1 MRPSKAARFILTLAL
16 SGLAAVPCVGEP
28 KAEYVDPALCASC
41 HGDIARDFAQ
51 TGMGKSFRSIRSN
64 GDLPEFDGK
73 TLRATMPQSSISPH
87 FGATVSITC
96 GATRSA
102 FDGSVT
108 NVVEKEVQYIF
119 GSEIMRAAICPGN
132 PAAN

>member
-28 KAEYVDPALCASC
+28 KAEYVDPGLCASC

-73 TLRATMPQSSISPH
+73 TFRHDASEQYFTPFRRDGKYYLRRHQIG
-87 FGATVSITC
+87 F
-96 GATRSA
+96 
-102 FDGSVT
+102 
-108 NVVEKEVQYIF
+108 
-119 GSEIMRAAICPGN
+119 
-132 PAAN
+132 